1 SPSSSRTS
9 RTRRGAASAP
19 AWPIC
24 WSSSIWSARP
34 ISAFAST
41 SPTRWCPPAAGR
53 RSCGPRSRTCGP
65 STRPTPKA
73 AAMRTGRWD
82 AAPSTG
88 GACWKCW
95 RKRATTAASSW
106 KWPAARRRWRSR
118 LRRCRA
124 RPAPVH
130 AATPTQAHAPT
141 PTPTHAATP
150 AHAPTPTP
158 TQTQMETTRRRHR
171 SGPGRRSDVAL
182 RTPDVNDE
190 HDKALMARI
199 AWLYYNHGLTQ
210 QAIGDMLGFSRN
222 KVLRLLARARD
233 EGIVQIRVDHPS
245 IRYMEL
251 EERLTAAFGFREA
264 LVVPS
269 GDTPEQTLEAL
280 GQFGAMYLERTVAPG
295 DAVGTAWGV
304 TLRQVARH
312 LRPRPLSDVTVVQL
326 LGGLHADG
334 LINPLDVARV
344 VAEKFEGRLQML
356 YTP

>member
-1 SPSSSRTS
+1 
-9 RTRRGAASAP
+9 
-19 AWPIC
+19 
-24 WSSSIWSARP
+24 
-34 ISAFAST
+34 
-41 SPTRWCPPAAGR
+41 
-53 RSCGPRSRTCGP
+53 
-65 STRPTPKA
+65 
-73 AAMRTGRWD
+73 M
-82 AAPSTG
+82 
-88 GACWKCW
+88 
-95 RKRATTAASSW
+95 
-106 KWPAARRRWRSR
+106 
-118 LRRCRA
+118 
-124 RPAPVH
+124 
-130 AATPTQAHAPT
+130 
-141 PTPTHAATP
+141 
-150 AHAPTPTP
+150 
-158 TQTQMETTRRRHR
+158 
-171 SGPGRRSDVAL
+171 AL

-356 YTP
+356 YTPAIVDTPEIRDALLSDNAIAQTLAAGASVKKALVGIGDVTDDSSLLRWQALSPAEMAELRRLGAVGDILGRHFDIHGRPVETPLSERTIGISLDALQAIPHVIAVAGGARKVEAIVGALRGGYVDTLITDHRTAEAVLGASR

>member
-1 SPSSSRTS
+1 
-9 RTRRGAASAP
+9 
-19 AWPIC
+19 WPIC

-130 AATPTQAHAPT
+130 AATPAHAPT
-141 PTPTHAATP
+141 PT
-150 AHAPTPTP
+150 
-158 TQTQMETTRRRHR
+158 QMETMRRRHR

-280 GQFGAMYLERTVAPG
+280 GQF
-295 DAVGTAWGV
+295 
-304 TLRQVARH
+304 
-312 LRPRPLSDVTVVQL
+312 
-326 LGGLHADG
+326 
-334 LINPLDVARV
+334 
-344 VAEKFEGRLQML
+344 
-356 YTP
+356 